1 MKIFGTKKI
10 RNMTRRKR
18 LDHAILLQFLFLF
31 LLGLFGIIEPI
42 VPVLIGALVVI
53 SLIGIRLAVILAT
66 ILKNN
71 ENKPWAIITIVILG
85 ISFLLSLI
93 MDSFYMGMFAIA
105 LFGMPPTVVLTII
118 FAVFNVSE
126 KQPCKGAINYMPQN
140 TPKQDNG
147 FVEQLDGLY
156 SAIPSGKKSPISKQV
171 KYIREASIQAF
182 EAIDKNPALASRAND
197 LTDYCFPQTLK
208 LLEDYLD
215 FSKKKVKGENIEK
228 ILEKIVQSLDAMCD
242 AIDKQLN
249 SLYTDKMMDVKTDMV
264 VVSSIANKE

>member
-1 MKIFGTKKI
+1 
-10 RNMTRRKR
+10 MTRRKR

-53 SLIGIRLAVILAT
+53 LLIGIRLAVTLVI

-71 ENKPWAIITIVILG
+71 ENKTWAIITIVILN

-93 MDSFYMGMFAIA
+93 MESFYMGMFAIA
-105 LFGMPPTVVLTII
+105 LFGMPPSIVITII

-126 KQPCKGAINYMPQN
+126 KQPHKSARIYMPQN
-140 TPKQDNG
+140 MPKQDNS
-147 FVEQLDGLY
+147 FIEQLDSLY
-156 SAIPSGKKSPISKQV
+156 SAIPSGKKSPIARQV
-171 KYIREASIQAF
+171 KHIREASIQSF
-182 EAIDKNPALASRAND
+182 EAIAKNPSLSSKAHE
-197 LTDYCFPQTLK
+197 LTDYCFPQSLK
-208 LLEDYLD
+208 LIEDYLE
-215 FSKKKVKGENIEK
+215 FSKKKVRGDNIEK

-242 AIDKQLN
+242 VIDKQLN
-249 SLYTDKMMDVKTDMV
+249 NLYADKVMDVKTDMA